1 MNEGQ
6 CLRMNKNERLI
17 VCREGTSNNSHLYT
31 FTRSTNKIYTDNSV
45 YTYMYLIYGLSI
57 GFVVMTPFFIPF
69 VVSLDCISSIALVSW
84 SARPMPSFKEWL

>member
-1 MNEGQ
+1 
-6 CLRMNKNERLI
+6 
-17 VCREGTSNNSHLYT
+17 
-31 FTRSTNKIYTDNSV
+31 
-45 YTYMYLIYGLSI
+45 MYLIYGLSI